1 MVEVVQVLQVDREL
15 GYRIPAAQLE
25 RAEMTS
31 TARVLRVPAGRWDAS
46 RNADDARDG
55 AGLLILSGALVRRV
69 GNRGNF
75 GAELLAAGDVLR
87 PWQHDG
93 EETGILPFET
103 SWRVVAPVRI
113 AVLDV
118 RWMGRM
124 APWPTVAG
132 VLIGRAL
139 ERSLRLATLLA
150 IAQQR
155 RLDDRLTMLLW
166 KLAERFGVVTPEG
179 VELQLPLT
187 HEVLAHLA
195 AARRPSVSAT
205 IGKLTDEGVL
215 RQDRRRWLLLGEPP
229 VSLDDVEAMSV
240 S

>member
-1 MVEVVQVLQVDREL
+1 
-15 GYRIPAAQLE
+15 
-25 RAEMTS
+25 
-31 TARVLRVPAGRWDAS
+31 
-46 RNADDARDG
+46 
-55 AGLLILSGALVRRV
+55 
-69 GNRGNF
+69 
-75 GAELLAAGDVLR
+75 
-87 PWQHDG
+87 
-93 EETGILPFET
+93 
-103 SWRVVAPVRI
+103 VVAPVRI